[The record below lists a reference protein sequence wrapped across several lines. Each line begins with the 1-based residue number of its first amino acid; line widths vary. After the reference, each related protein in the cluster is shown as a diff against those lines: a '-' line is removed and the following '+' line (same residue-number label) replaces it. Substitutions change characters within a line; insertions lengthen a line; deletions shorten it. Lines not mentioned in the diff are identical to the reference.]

1 MTCKFIE
8 ESKIGPEP
16 SIIATNPSILI
27 MGLHITHLTNIA
39 KKQQTKHQTSQG
51 KGKIR
56 WRWHLLEWDERN
68 ARIND
73 TKVQKKLEV
82 AAKMEAP

>member
-1 MTCKFIE
+1 MYKWGIRSNMTCKFIE

-39 KKQQTKHQTSQG
+39 KKTTNKALNITR
-51 KGKIR
+51 KR
-56 WRWHLLEWDERN
+56 
-68 ARIND
+68 
-73 TKVQKKLEV
+73 
-82 AAKMEAP
+82 